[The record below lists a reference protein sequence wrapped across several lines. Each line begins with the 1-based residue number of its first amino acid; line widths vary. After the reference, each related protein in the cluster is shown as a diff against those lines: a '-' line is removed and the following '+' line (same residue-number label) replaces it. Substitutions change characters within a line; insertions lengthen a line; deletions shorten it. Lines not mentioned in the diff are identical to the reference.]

1 MKVAKELEDTL
12 QAFEAILETSDIAPL
27 YPASRNILAAL
38 RDLHDGDS
46 TLLSPEGKARIDA
59 QIEREKKKRGGR
71 DSFNTG
77 F

>member
-1 MKVAKELEDTL
+1 MAKQLDEALKD
-12 QAFEAILETSDIAPL
+12 FEAILKTSDITAL

-38 RDLHDGDS
+38 RDLYGGDP
-46 TLLSPEGKARIDA
+46 TLLSPDARARIET
-59 QIEREKKKRGGR
+59 QIKAEKKPRGGR